1 LEAAAIIGVSVSVNP
16 YPFSQA
22 DRALADLK
30 HERFTG
36 AAVLVDFDSW

>member
-1 LEAAAIIGVSVSVNP
+1 MIGIKISVTPYAFAA
-16 YPFSQA
+16 A

-36 AAVLVDFDSW
+36 AAVLVDFDT